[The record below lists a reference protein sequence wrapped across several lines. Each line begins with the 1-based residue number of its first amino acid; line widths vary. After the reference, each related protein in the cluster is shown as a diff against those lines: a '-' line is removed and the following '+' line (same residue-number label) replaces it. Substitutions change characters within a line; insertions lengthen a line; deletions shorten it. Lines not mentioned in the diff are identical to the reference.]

1 MLIVILSVIL
11 INLIIIKYFNQ
22 ISKYIN
28 LFDHPDDNRKIHTK
42 KVALLGGSIVF
53 VNLSLYYLLSPFLIN
68 NIEIDY
74 SLGVFSF
81 FIFIL
86 GLLDDKYKINSNL
99 KFLLFIIFSYLLLKI
114 DNNLIIFQLNF
125 SFLENN
131 ISLGKFSLFF
141 SIFALIIFLN
151 AFNMFDGI
159 NLQSSI
165 YAIFIFCVFIL
176 NNIYIEFSII
186 IIFSLSFFI
195 YLNYKNISFLGDN
208 GSLLIAFLIS
218 YIFFQSSSKEIFY
231 ADEILLIML
240 IPGLDLIRLFFT
252 RLIQAKS
259 PFTPDDNHFHH
270 HLLKKFGLIKTNLIV
285 FLLISISYTLAS
297 ITNQFLLLI
306 VIVLFI
312 YFFILWYL
320 RKNIYEV

>member
-22 ISKYIN
+22 ITKYIN
-28 LFDHPDDNRKIHTK
+28 LFDHPDGNRKIHK
-42 KVALLGGSIVF
+42 KKIALLGGSIVF
-53 VNLSLYYLLSPFLIN
+53 VNLSLYYSLSPFLIN
-68 NIEIDY
+68 DMAIDY
-74 SLGVFSF
+74 FLWVFSF

-99 KFLLFIIFSYLLLKI
+99 KFFLFIIFSYLLLKM
-114 DNNLIIFQLNF
+114 DNNLIISQLNF
-125 SFLENN
+125 SFLENS
-131 ISLGKFSLFF
+131 ISIGKFSLFF

-165 YAIFIFCVFIL
+165 YAIFIFSVFIL
-176 NNIYIEFSII
+176 NNFYIELSTI

-252 RLIQAKS
+252 RLMQAKS
-259 PFTPDDNHFHH
+259 PFTPDNNHFHH
-270 HLLKKFGLIKTNLIV
+270 HLLKKFGLIKANLIV
-285 FLLISISYTLAS
+285 FLLISIPYTLAS

-306 VIVLFI
+306 IIVLFI
-312 YFFILWYL
+312 YFFMLRYL
-320 RKNIYEV
+320 KKNIYEI